1 MMSRRFQ
8 IGAATLSAHD
18 PQLAPALADA
28 HARRI
33 RPLCLCRKPAAP
45 LYVARVAGQFIPK
58 RMPGTGPQHDPG
70 CESYEAPPELSG
82 FGDLVGRAIQ
92 EDVDAGVTVLR
103 LGFSLSRT
111 GPRPAPGPV
120 TREADS
126 VKADASKLSLQATL
140 HYLWEEAG
148 FHRWSERMI
157 GKRTWFVIRKHLLQA
172 AENKI
177 AKGAP
182 LADMLYIPEVFSAER
197 KAELMQRHLSAVNK
211 IASGA
216 TGPRRLMLLIGEVK
230 EFAAARSGHKLVVKH
245 LPGFPFL
252 LREGLHRRMTT
263 RFERELTL
271 WDAVAGAHLL
281 AIATFGVG
289 SGGVPDVEEL
299 ALMVVTETWIPI
311 EHIYDSQLV
320 EALTRDR
327 RRFLKGLRYNL
338 PASQPLAATVL
349 SDVLPSPIAL
359 YIVPPGAGAGYRS
372 ALDELVAESP
382 LPAWIWNAGE
392 SAMPVLP
399 QQERIGSSRG

>member
-1 MMSRRFQ
+1 LVQ
-8 IGAATLSAHD
+8 PPSAPTICSWRLH
-18 PQLAPALADA
+18 LADA

-45 LYVARVAGQFIPK
+45 LYVAQVAGQFIPK

-148 FHRWSERMI
+148 FHRWSERMA

-245 LPGFPFL
+245 LPDFPFL
-252 LREGLHRRMTT
+252 LRDGLHRRMTT

-271 WDAVAGAHLL
+271 WDAVAGAHLVV
-281 AIATFGVG
+281 IATFGVG
-289 SGGVPDVEEL
+289 PTGVPDVEEL
-299 ALMVVTETWIPI
+299 ALMVVTGTWIPI

-392 SAMPVLP
+392 SQMPVLP
-399 QQERIGSSRG
+399 SW

>member
-1 MMSRRFQ
+1 M
-8 IGAATLSAHD
+8 
-18 PQLAPALADA
+18 
-28 HARRI
+28 
-33 RPLCLCRKPAAP
+33 
-45 LYVARVAGQFIPK
+45 YVAQVAGQFIPK
-58 RMPGTGPQHDPG
+58 RMPGTGAQHDPG
-70 CESYEAPPELSG
+70 CESYAAPPELSG
-82 FGDLVGRAIQ
+82 FGEVVGRAIQ
-92 EDVDAGVTVLR
+92 EDVDAGVTILR

-111 GPRPAPGPV
+111 GRRLAPGPV

-148 FHRWSERMI
+148 FHRWSDRMT
-157 GKRTWFVIRKHLLQA
+157 GKRTWFIIRKHLLQA

-182 LADMLYIPEVFSAER
+182 LADVLYIPEVFSAER

-245 LPGFPFL
+245 LPDQPFL
-252 LREGLHRRMTT
+252 LRDGLHRRMAA

-311 EHIYDSQLV
+311 EHIYDAQLV
-320 EALTRDR
+320 DALTRNR
-327 RRFLKGLRYNL
+327 RRFIKGLRYNL
-338 PASQPLAATVL
+338 PASRPLAATVL
-349 SDVLPSPIAL
+349 SDASPSPSAL
-359 YIVPPGAGAGYRS
+359 YIIPPGTGPDYRNS
-372 ALDELVAESP
+372 LGELVAESP

-392 SAMPVLP
+392 NQMPVLP
-399 QQERIGSSRG
+399 PQERIGSSRG